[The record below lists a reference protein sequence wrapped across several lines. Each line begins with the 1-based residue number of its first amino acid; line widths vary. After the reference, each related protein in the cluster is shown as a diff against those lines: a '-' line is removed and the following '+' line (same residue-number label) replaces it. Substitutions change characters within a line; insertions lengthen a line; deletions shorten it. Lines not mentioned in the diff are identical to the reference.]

1 MKKSNPTQTAS
12 WQKLTQH
19 FKKMQTVHLKELF
32 AENPKRENDFKVTLG
47 DFSLDFSKNKITKT
61 TCNLLVDF
69 AHEMG
74 LKKAIDA
81 SFSGEK
87 INTTEDRAVLHTAL
101 RSNDQT
107 PLLVDGT
114 DVRKEIQL
122 TLEKMR
128 TFSEKVISGAWKG
141 YTGKPITTIVNIGI
155 GGSDLG
161 PAMVTEGLRYY
172 TNHLQS
178 YFVSNIDGDHLAEV
192 QARLDPETTL
202 FVVVSKTFTT
212 QETLTNANSLKQ
224 WFLQT
229 GEQKDIAKHFV
240 AVSTNQ
246 ADVVKFGIDPT
257 NIFPMWNWVG
267 GRFSLWSAVGLSI
280 CLSIGFPHFKALL
293 AGAETIDTHYKNTE
307 FHKNIPVLLG
317 LLSTWYVNFFGY
329 TTEAVLPY
337 THYLERF
344 VPYLQQASM
353 ESNGKSVDSNGDL
366 IDYQT
371 GTVVWGGVGSNNQH
385 AFMQLLHQ
393 GTQTIPADFIGYTK
407 SLHGNTVH
415 HKKLMANFYAQPEA
429 LAFGKSKE
437 AVHLDLKFSQETSK
451 IAQLLP
457 YKVFEGNKP
466 SNLFIF
472 DSLTP
477 RSLGKLIALYEHK
490 IHVQGILWN
499 INSYDQFGVELGK
512 ELAKKKC

>member
-1 MKKSNPTQTAS
+1 MKKINPTQTAS
-12 WQKLTQH
+12 WQKLTKH
-19 FKKMQTVHLKELF
+19 FEEMQTVHLKDLF
-32 AENPKRENDFKVTLG
+32 VKNTNRLTDFKVTLD
-47 DFSLDFSKNKITKT
+47 DFSLDFSRNKITKK
-61 TCNLLVDF
+61 TCDLLVDF
-69 AHEMG
+69 AHEME
-74 LKKAIDA
+74 LKKEIEAA
-81 SFSGEK
+81 FSGEK
-87 INTTEDRAVLHTAL
+87 INTTENRAVLHSAL
-101 RSNDQT
+101 RSSSKT

-114 DVRKEIQL
+114 DIRKEIQQ
-122 TLEKMR
+122 TLEKMQV
-128 TFSEKVISGAWKG
+128 FSEKVITGAWKG

-172 TNHLQS
+172 KNHLQS
-178 YFVSNIDGDHLAEV
+178 YFVSNIDGDHLAEI
-192 QARLDPETTL
+192 QTTLDPETTL
-202 FVVVSKTFTT
+202 FVIVSKTFTT
-212 QETLTNANSLKQ
+212 QETLSNANSIKQ
-224 WFLQT
+224 WFLQS
-229 GEQKDIAKHFV
+229 GAQKDIAKHFV
-240 AVSTNQ
+240 AVSTNLT
-246 ADVVKFGIDPT
+246 AVTAFGIDPQ

-267 GRFSLWSAVGLSI
+267 GRFSLWSAVGVSI
-280 CLSIGFPHFKALL
+280 CLSVGFPNFKALL
-293 AGAETIDTHYKNTE
+293 EGAETIDEHYKNTE

-337 THYLERF
+337 TQYLEKF
-344 VPYLQQASM
+344 VSYLQQASM
-353 ESNGKSVDSNGDL
+353 ESNGKSVDRNGEK
-366 IDYQT
+366 INYQT

-393 GTQTIPADFIGYTK
+393 GTQTIPADFIGYTR
-407 SLHGNTVH
+407 SLHGITDH

-429 LAFGKSKE
+429 LTFGKSKE

-451 IAQLLP
+451 IANLLP

-466 SNLFIF
+466 SNLLVF
-472 DSLTP
+472 DALTP
-477 RSLGKLIALYEHK
+477 RSLGKLIAIYEHK